1 MKKTVK
7 KLSEDVIQD
16 QNATQTPA
24 MPASNQEVQN
34 ATEANMTNDMMAD
47 GTIAAEDPNAAAET
61 PVAEEPAQPETFTPP
76 MAGMIPAGWVNPKD
90 LGQAIAM
97 ETGDVQPAETAQDVQ
112 TTEQEDSVAATP
124 ADINTEEPL
133 VNTQVMESMRV
144 TKDEL
149 NMILEY
155 RKYLANKVKESKTAR
170 VGDKIKIIE
179 MDDNHRYNG
188 KIGIVK
194 KVESGCIY
202 GTWGKTPLLENVDS
216 YKILNKKSMGHSLE
230 VAEEDEKEDISAGA
244 PNVTKIEPAPLTE
257 SEDIPEAEVN
267 PVPAP
272 EPTLEAGQE
281 PKAEEPST
289 PVVEESPEKETLEDE
304 DFEEE
309 TPEDDFEDGDLE
321 DEDSFE
327 DDFEDDD
334 LLDRIDSFLSND
346 TDDEIARTAFENT
359 ADLLDNIFDSDDE
372 EDEDFED
379 EEDQIDVDDLDFV
392 NNEED
397 FDSDDFEDEDEDE
410 NDFDSEDFDDDVFED
425 AKDMLESRSRHH
437 GRRMKEEIIY
447 PAGSKPRRE
456 SFEREDNLVEAYKR
470 QSYNKRKALEEY
482 RKSLRESSYDK
493 ALRGTSRFDENE
505 EYDEKSWRA
514 NKLRE
519 DEKLNYKELLN
530 NGFLG

>member
-16 QNATQTPA
+16 QNTTQAPA

-34 ATEANMTNDMMAD
+34 ASEANMTNDMMAD
-47 GTIAAEDPNAAAET
+47 GTIAAEDPNASVET

-112 TTEQEDSVAATP
+112 TAEQEDSMAATP
-124 ADINTEEPL
+124 ADMNTEEPL
-133 VNTQVMESMRV
+133 VNPQVMESMKI

-149 NMILEY
+149 DMILEY
-155 RKYLANKVKESKTAR
+155 RKYLADRVKESKTAR
-170 VGDKIKIIE
+170 VGDRIKIIE
-179 MDDNHRYNG
+179 MNDNHKYNG

-194 KVESGCIY
+194 KVEAGCIY
-202 GTWGKTPLLENVDS
+202 GTWGKSPLLENVDS
-216 YKILNKKSMGHSLE
+216 YKILKKSMSHSLE
-230 VAEEDEKEDISAGA
+230 VAEEDEKENTSAGA
-244 PNVTKIEPAPLTE
+244 PNVTKIEPSPLTE
-257 SEDIPEAEVN
+257 SEDMPETAVPPAPT
-267 PVPAP
+267 PVPTP
-272 EPTLEAGQE
+272 EPEQGS
-281 PKAEEPST
+281 KVEEPVT
-289 PVVEESPEKETLEDE
+289 PVADE

-309 TPEDDFEDGDLE
+309 IPEDKGLESENLEDDFEDEDFE
-321 DEDSFE
+321 DEDDFE
-327 DDFEDDD
+327 DDFEDDE

-372 EDEDFED
+372 NEDFED

-392 NNEED
+392 NNEDD
-397 FDSDDFEDEDEDE
+397 FDSDDFEDEDEED
-410 NDFDSEDFDDDVFED
+410 DFDSEDFDDDVFED
-425 AKDMLESRSRHH
+425 GKDMLESRSRHH

-456 SFEREDNLVEAYKR
+456 PFEREDNLVEAYKR

-493 ALRGTSRFDENE
+493 ALRGTSRLDEDE

-519 DEKLNYKELLN
+519 NEKLNYKELLN

>member
-1 MKKTVK
+1 MKKTRK
-7 KLSEDVIQD
+7 RLSEDVIQD
-16 QNATQTPA
+16 QNTTQAPA

-112 TTEQEDSVAATP
+112 TAEQEDSVATTP
-124 ADINTEEPL
+124 ANMNTEEPL
-133 VNTQVMESMRV
+133 VNPQVMESMKI

-149 NMILEY
+149 DMILEY
-155 RKYLANKVKESKTAR
+155 RKYLADKVKESKTAR
-170 VGDKIKIIE
+170 VGDRIKIIE
-179 MDDNHRYNG
+179 MNDNHKYNG

-202 GTWGKTPLLENVDS
+202 GTWGKSPLLENVDS
-216 YKILNKKSMGHSLE
+216 YKILNKKSMSHSLE
-230 VAEEDEKEDISAGA
+230 VAEEDEKEDTSAGA

-257 SEDIPEAEVN
+257 SEDMPEADVPPVSA
-267 PVPAP
+267 PVPTP
-272 EPTLEAGQE
+272 EPEQE
-281 PKAEEPST
+281 PKVEEPVT
-289 PVVEESPEKETLEDE
+289 PVANDDSEEKIPEDEGLEDDFEDE
-304 DFEEE
+304 DFED
-309 TPEDDFEDGDLE
+309 EDD
-321 DEDSFE
+321 FE
-327 DDFEDDD
+327 DDFEDDE

-359 ADLLDNIFDSDDE
+359 ADLLDNIFDSDNE
-372 EDEDFED
+372 EDDDFED

-397 FDSDDFEDEDEDE
+397 FDSDDFEDEDEED
-410 NDFDSEDFDDDVFED
+410 DFDSEDSDDDVFED
-425 AKDMLESRSRHH
+425 AKDMLESRSRHP

-482 RKSLRESSYDK
+482 RKSLRESSYDR
-493 ALRGTSRFDENE
+493 ALRGTSRFDEGE

>member
-1 MKKTVK
+1 MRKTVK

-47 GTIAAEDPNAAAET
+47 GTVAAEDPNAVAET
-61 PVAEEPAQPETFTPP
+61 PAVEEPVQPETFTPP

-112 TTEQEDSVAATP
+112 TAEQENSVAATP
-124 ADINTEEPL
+124 ADMNTEEPL
-133 VNTQVMESMRV
+133 VNPQVMESMKI

-149 NMILEY
+149 DMILEY
-155 RKYLANKVKESKTAR
+155 RKYLADKVKESKTAR
-170 VGDKIKIIE
+170 VGDRIKIIE
-179 MDDNHRYNG
+179 MNDNHRYNG

-202 GTWGKTPLLENVDS
+202 GTWGKSPLLENVDS
-216 YKILNKKSMGHSLE
+216 YKILKKSMSHSLE
-230 VAEEDEKEDISAGA
+230 AAEEDEKEDTSAGA

-257 SEDIPEAEVN
+257 SEDMPEAGVN
-267 PVPAP
+267 PVPTPAPTP
-272 EPTLEAGQE
+272 EPEQE
-281 PKAEEPST
+281 PKVEEPVT
-289 PVVEESPEKETLEDE
+289 PVANEDSEEEIPEDEDLESESLEDDFEDE

-309 TPEDDFEDGDLE
+309 DDL
-321 DEDSFE
+321 E
-327 DDFEDDD
+327 DDFEDDE

-359 ADLLDNIFDSDDE
+359 ADLLDTIFDSDDE
-372 EDEDFED
+372 EDDFEDEDFED

-397 FDSDDFEDEDEDE
+397 FDSDNFEDEDED
-410 NDFDSEDFDDDVFED
+410 DSEDFDDDDFED
-425 AKDMLESRSRHH
+425 EEDMLESGSRHH

-482 RKSLRESSYDK
+482 RRSLRESSYDR
-493 ALRGTSRFDENE
+493 ALRGTSRFDEGE